1 MVISTRK
8 DVALPGLSQHPVPA
22 PVASG
27 GGQVWSARTGSD
39 RARVSPL
46 LRLQAPR
53 LRAGLSQA
61 GYDQTGHIQRWPPH
75 GAGRL
80 GPRCGCIHVVLR
92 RHQHQGRSI
101 QLSVTLL
108 LPLWVRGV
116 HSMALSR
123 RASRTPLCEAF
134 PTAAGL

>member
-1 MVISTRK
+1 MVVSTRK
-8 DVALPGLSQHPVPA
+8 DVALPGLAQHPVPA

-53 LRAGLSQA
+53 LRSGLSQA
-61 GYDQTGHIQRWPPH
+61 GYDQTGHIQRWLPH

-80 GPRCGCIHVVLR
+80 GPRCGCIRVVLS
-92 RHQHQGRSI
+92 RHQHQGARSSS
-101 QLSVTLL
+101 LSPYCCRCGLGASTPWLCPGGL
-108 LPLWVRGV
+108 HEPRSVRR
-116 HSMALSR
+116 S
-123 RASRTPLCEAF
+123 
-134 PTAAGL
+134 